1 MAFDCYCAIC
11 GVGFS
16 GMHIEHPSQTALERR
31 RKWIAKRAS
40 ALQAG
45 KDISQLSQ
53 EEDEAPIRSYDPR
66 IVDFGNIEWLYKAHC
81 LAVDEKPN
89 GMGKAFI
96 SGPGY
101 YADMG
106 ELVVKAGPG
115 SERPLHRDVYSCYS
129 YGNEAASGPAL
140 PFHWCCF
147 EILTRMLTG
156 STDTSNLNLDVLY
169 NIMSALSNASSS
181 ALHLSY
187 GDDIRHAQGRYWEC
201 IPGAEASNHIANV
214 AIDPR

>member
-89 GMGKAFI
+89 GMGN
-96 SGPGY
+96 
-101 YADMG
+101 
-106 ELVVKAGPG
+106 
-115 SERPLHRDVYSCYS
+115 YS